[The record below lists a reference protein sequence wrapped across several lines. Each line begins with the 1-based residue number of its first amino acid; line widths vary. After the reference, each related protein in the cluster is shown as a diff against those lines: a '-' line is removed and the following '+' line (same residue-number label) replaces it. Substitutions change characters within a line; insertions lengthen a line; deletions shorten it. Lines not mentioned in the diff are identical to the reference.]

1 MIELNE
7 SNNPPLSN
15 FIMTIDDKRRNSMIE
30 MTRKLNTAAAV
41 VKRNSDSRLEI
52 LEFSF
57 TKPCIPGCA
66 SRRLT

>member
-30 MTRKLNTAAAV
+30 ITRKLNTAAAV
-41 VKRNSDSRLEI
+41 VK
-52 LEFSF
+52 
-57 TKPCIPGCA
+57 TK
-66 SRRLT
+66 